1 MHVEKYYISHEL
13 EGNTLKFL
21 GFRTPLIYSIP
32 FFSLHIFL
40 FLDVKWKS
48 LSHVWLFVTPWTIQS
63 MEFSRSEYWSGQPFP
78 SPGDFPNP
86 GIKPRSPHCRQIL
99 YQLSHKGSPR
109 ILEWVAYPFS
119 SGSSQP
125 RNRTRVS
132 CIACGF
138 FTNWAIRE
146 ALLFLSP
153 GLQPKY
159 VLLPHLCL
167 HGLGDTDKCNAG
179 WEPIYSTVT
188 QLLYLA
194 CLYLSVFVLIRML
207 PDFKR
212 NIVYKKWRE
221 RTFNHWKT
229 QALLFLPKE
238 IWKNTQSIYILDT
251 FIIKMT
257 LNSFAIY
264 ISETSCFD
272 VPQNW

>member
-1 MHVEKYYISHEL
+1 MKFICTHLLPTITTLILRKNFLTVNMKAIQL
-13 EGNTLKFL
+13 CLTLCNPMDWMPWNFPGQNT
-21 GFRTPLIYSIP
+21 GMG
-32 FFSLHIFL
+32 
-40 FLDVKWKS
+40 S
-48 LSHVWLFVTPWTIQS
+48 LSLLQGI
-63 MEFSRSEYWSGQPFP
+63 FP
-78 SPGDFPNP
+78 TQRWNP
-86 GIKPRSPHCRQIL
+86 GLLYCRWIL
-99 YQLSHKGSPR
+99 YQLSHKRSSR
-109 ILEWVAYPFS
+109 ILESVTYPSS
-119 SGSSQP
+119 SGFSQP
-125 RNRTRVS
+125 RNLTGIS
-132 CIACGF
+132 CIAGGF

-238 IWKNTQSIYILDT
+238 IWKNTQSIYILDK